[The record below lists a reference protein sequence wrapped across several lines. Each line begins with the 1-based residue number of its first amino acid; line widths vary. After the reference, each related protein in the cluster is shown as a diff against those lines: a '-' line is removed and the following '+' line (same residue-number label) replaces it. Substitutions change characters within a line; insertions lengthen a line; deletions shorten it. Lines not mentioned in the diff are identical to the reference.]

1 MSENKENTIRI
12 ALVGAGNVA
21 THLAAAFRPSLVGVW
36 SRNADHARRLA
47 DSVGVGGHSD
57 FGLLAELKPDV
68 ILISVADRAIAGVAA
83 AIGRL
88 DYAPLV
94 LHTSGTVGMEALG
107 AVSSRTG
114 IIYPLQTF
122 TASVP
127 VDMSRVPFFTEA
139 AREADLAIVD
149 RLAASV
155 SPSVHHADA
164 SHRRLLHIAGVFTSN
179 FSNVLLECVQR
190 VLAEGGYPLDV
201 VRPLLDATVAKAFEV
216 GPHEAQTGPARRGDF
231 AVIGRQEASLPSDLK
246 PVYHVMTELILKF
259 HGINKDIEQ

>member
-1 MSENKENTIRI
+1 MSENEEDNIRLAI
-12 ALVGAGNVA
+12 VGSGNVA
-21 THLAAAFRPSLVGVW
+21 THLAAAFRALLVGIW
-36 SRNADHARRLA
+36 SRDAGHARRLA

-57 FGLLAELKPDV
+57 FGLLAVLKPDV
-68 ILISVADRAIAGVAA
+68 IIVSVADKAIAEVAV

-88 DYAPLV
+88 DYSPLV

-107 AVSSRTG
+107 TVSGRTG

-122 TASVP
+122 TAGVP
-127 VDMSRVPFFTEA
+127 VDMRRVPFFTEA
-139 AREADLAIVD
+139 AREADLAVID
-149 RLAASV
+149 RLAATV
-155 SPSVHHADA
+155 SQSVHHADA
-164 SHRRLLHIAGVFTSN
+164 AHRRLLHIAGVFTSN

-216 GPHEAQTGPARRGDF
+216 GPHAAQTGPARRGDF

-246 PVYHVMTELILKF
+246 PVYHVLTELILNF
-259 HGINKDIEQ
+259 QGINKDIEQ